1 VGRLVE
7 ASLASRPPNFLGYV
21 ALIAMAAL
29 LCEECGREMAVEF
42 RIPRLGAP
50 GLCHEFYSC
59 DCGFVTSQKHAD
71 SHALQMAEREVGK
84 IRLRLD
90 KDFLRWAR
98 LANKVTA
105 PPVPP
110 KLID

>member
-1 VGRLVE
+1 VE
-7 ASLASRPPNFLGYV
+7 FSEPFGLCRIDNNGAI
-21 ALIAMAAL
+21 ALRGM
-29 LCEECGREMAVEF
+29 RERDGGEF

-50 GLCHEFYSC
+50 GQCHDFYSC
-59 DCGFVTSQKHAD
+59 ECGFVTSRRHAE
-71 SHALQMAEREVGK
+71 SHALQMAEREIGK

-90 KDFLRWAR
+90 KEFLKWAR

-105 PPVPP
+105 PPVPN